1 MTESARTGPSPA
13 LAARRRPRLR
23 SLRNKLALV
32 FFAITAVAF
41 SVIYFSVATQPESNL
56 EERRL
61 RDLELLAGIYHD
73 QLEPLMAA
81 NVGEDLRAREVRRV
95 AEDTVSQ
102 VTLFNWE
109 EDPEGRQNDW
119 VGLTFKLLFDS
130 REQSQYPENKA
141 LLLRALRTENVQT
154 AFDDFLGDDIGLVAQ
169 PLMRDRRPVGVA
181 LYSRDFEEVEAAVSF
196 IRNRVFLATLA
207 ALLLALLGGWL
218 VAGRLGRRVRR
229 LELAAGEVSRGSF
242 VDPLPVDSKDE
253 LGQLTRTFNE
263 MQAQLRQVDVARKE
277 FIATASHELR
287 TPIFSL
293 AGFVELLQDEDLD
306 EDTRREFLETMSEQV
321 ARLQKLSVD
330 LLDLSRLDAGSL
342 ELHPEEIDLSEL
354 ARSIVNEFTP
364 ALADHATDLD
374 LRLPEQGP
382 EAVCDPERV
391 AQIMRILLDNAL
403 RHTPAG
409 THVTVRADRSNGAA
423 GFTVADAGPGL
434 PDGSRAKV
442 FERFYTG
449 DAARGA
455 GLGLA
460 IARELAERMDGR
472 LRVSSQ
478 PGGTVFTLEL
488 PAGGNGA

>member
-1 MTESARTGPSPA
+1 MS
-13 LAARRRPRLR
+13 RRPRLR

-41 SVIYFSVATQPESNL
+41 SVIYFSVATQPASNL

-61 RDLELLAGIYHD
+61 RDLELLARIYQD
-73 QLEPLMAA
+73 TLTQLADEDTPKEQLE
-81 NVGEDLRAREVRRV
+81 REVRRV
-95 AEDTVSQ
+95 AENTDSH
-102 VTLFNWE
+102 VTLFDWNE
-109 EDPEGRQNDW
+109 KVTGRQNDLR
-119 VGLTFKLLFDS
+119 GLDFYPRFDS
-130 REQSQYPENKA
+130 REQTLIYENDA
-141 LLLRALRTENVQT
+141 LLLRALGTRKTQT
-154 AFDDFLGDDIGLVAQ
+154 AFDLFQGDDIGLVAQ
-169 PLMRDRRPVGVA
+169 PLLRDGRRVGVA

-196 IRNRVFLATLA
+196 IRNRVLLATLA
-207 ALLLALLGGWL
+207 ALVLALLGGWL

-306 EDTRREFLETMSEQV
+306 DDTRREFLETMSEQV
-321 ARLQKLSVD
+321 ERLQKLSVD

-342 ELHPEEIDLSEL
+342 ELHPEEVDLSEL

-364 ALADHATDLD
+364 AMADHATDLD
-374 LRLPEQGP
+374 VRLPEQGP

-434 PDGSRAKV
+434 PDGTRGKV

-460 IARELAERMDGR
+460 IAHELAERMDGR